1 LKRDDLVKVLTNPD
15 TEDVDMGFPEQSI
28 KVLTNPDTS
37 LFKDSKAQHVKL
49 LDLSWVIFPSGYGC
63 APSG

>member
-1 LKRDDLVKVLTNPD
+1 MSTSSVSGLVSTFTK
-15 TEDVDMGFPEQSI
+15 S
-28 KVLTNPDTS
+28 S